1 MTDPDAPSTAADRVP
16 VTPVEPDGLDDFDD
30 LDDLGVWA
38 GAPRGTHK
46 PKAEEFPE
54 EEALPPEGPA
64 GVTPSVPAGPPD
76 QES

>member
-1 MTDPDAPSTAADRVP
+1 MTDPDAPSTAADRAS
-16 VTPVEPDGLDDFDD
+16 VTPVEPDDVDD

-38 GAPRGTHK
+38 GPPRGTHK

-64 GVTPSVPAGPPD
+64 GVTPAAPAGPPD
-76 QES
+76 QEN

>member
-1 MTDPDAPSTAADRVP
+1 MTDPDAPSTPADRVP
-16 VTPVEPDGLDDFDD
+16 VTPVEPDE